1 MKSKTRLD
9 SAVFQL
15 TPTRTRCDLVIVAN
29 GASEKIASGL
39 LNPFLAHLKTAQ
51 EQIAKGGYSITLE
64 PKPDSET
71 AWFTKGTMER
81 FVRFVST
88 PEILERV
95 NTIESEILQ
104 IEESIAIQSSENMG
118 LSTQEEVHQIRVE
131 DRQTS
136 MLESIEGTKPVH
148 DTDAEKAIVLYQP
161 EADVPD
167 TNGSTKKEE
176 NSRVQLLKVLETRKA
191 VLQKEQSM
199 AFARA
204 VAAGFEMDHIVH
216 LISFGEC
223 FGATRLME
231 ACLRFVQLWKEKHET
246 GQWLEID
253 AAETLSNRSD
263 LSSMIVPESIV
274 QLSNESSGKT
284 SNDSSADKR
293 PPLDAQVPPG
303 NQEYYQGQ
311 YQHPMFPQWPNHSP
325 PGAPPIYHPYP
336 IHAMPY
342 YQNYPGSGPY
352 FQPPCPP
359 MEDPRFNS
367 SQRLGR
373 RHSMESRDSYNTESE
388 SGELGV
394 TSMRSQDGSELE
406 NEGSRG
412 REPRRKA
419 GRSSKKQ
426 AGKIVIRNINYITS
440 KKQSM
445 SGSES
450 ESASDPETDNGYED
464 LGCNSREIKHK
475 NSRSSEIGVQNS
487 SNANLSNSHG
497 KVGGTN
503 GQETDDG
510 NWEAFQKFLLRND
523 DKGAHNTEHDMFSME
538 KESQVTRR
546 KNAAGSDPIVSRGQE
561 SSEFHNGRMIDLDI
575 NSSKAARMLR
585 ASSDELVRDFGGKD
599 SECQANMQLTELEG
613 GRGGYKR
620 MGNDEFMIH
629 RRESQLGL
637 IKSQSDTFAG
647 NELEGSYDNWERR
660 SSHNVIDESFVVP
673 LRSGTQDQIG
683 SDSRTALDMDV
694 EFPSALQTNEE
705 SSSKVRSQVSY
716 EPDDL
721 SLIPER
727 GTERDSNGYDPAL
740 DYEMQLQADD
750 VSRVVNENQD
760 DAVSDV
766 KEEGKKLFK
775 DKKLKGQNS
784 LEKRKLEAAATKGKP
799 SKFSP
804 STDAQARAAKLRA
817 YKADL
822 QKMKKEQ
829 EEEELKRLEAL
840 KRERQKR
847 IAGRANSSPA
857 QPQVASQTKPRL
869 ATKLSPNLHRGS
881 KFSDSEPGSSSPIQ
895 KLPTRTTSVGS
906 NESQKVIKPSRLNN
920 SGRLAVNGLSRSVSS
935 LPELKKEKDAA
946 TPEPKVSTARIRRLS
961 EPKTSTIHQTSS
973 VKLRSTNPVSNSK
986 VSDVPEIKKIS
997 AIMSLDRTKAATL
1010 PELKIRT
1017 QKETSN
1023 MIHNKEAAK
1032 DVMQKSNGIGSS
1044 VTSESSKVKR
1054 TNEFTSHGSNGD
1066 ENPIIEKSV
1075 VTLECEVPCLPS
1087 LQRSEEMTEI
1097 RKAPYKEQKEGAM
1110 VSEYAAIHAP
1120 VSQHSM
1126 VEAAQDP
1133 SECLSNNQPTFHE
1146 AKADHAGTELPNI
1159 SSISITEKP
1168 YHAPYARAS
1177 SLEDSGSTKLEYSN
1191 APNKKMAAV
1200 ITETASVQVSD
1211 LEDSPESL
1219 GKPQGKETSKG
1230 FKRLLKFGR
1239 KNSSAGERS
1248 VESDKLSASGSLG
1261 DDNCASSAPDE
1272 VHTLKNLLSQD
1283 ETPTA
1288 STSNKASRHFSL
1300 LSPFRSKTSEKKM
1313 TV

>member
-9 SAVFQL
+9 SAIFQL

-51 EQIAKGGYSITLE
+51 DQIAKGGYSITLE
-64 PKPDSET
+64 PRPDSET

-88 PEILERV
+88 PEVLERV

-118 LSTQEEVHQIRVE
+118 LSTQEEFHQNRVE
-131 DRQTS
+131 DRQTR

-148 DTDAEKAIVLYQP
+148 DTDTEKAIVLYKP

-167 TNGSTKKEE
+167 SNGSTRQEE

-191 VLQKEQSM
+191 VLQKEQGM

-204 VAAGFEMDHIVH
+204 VAAGFEMDHILN
-216 LISFGEC
+216 LISFGES

-246 GQWLEID
+246 GQWVEID
-253 AAETLSNRSD
+253 VAETISNRSD
-263 LSSMIVPESIV
+263 LSSLIVPESNV

-303 NQEYYQGQ
+303 NQEYYQGE

-336 IHAMPY
+336 MHAMPY

-367 SQRLGR
+367 SQRLGKR
-373 RHSMESRDSYNTESE
+373 QSMESRDSYNTESE

-394 TSMRSQDGSELE
+394 SNMRSQDGSELE

-440 KKQSM
+440 KKKSM

-450 ESASDPETDNGYED
+450 ESASDPETDNDSED
-464 LGCNSREIKHK
+464 LGFDSQEIKRKH
-475 NSRSSEIGVQNS
+475 SRSSQIGVQNPSS
-487 SNANLSNSHG
+487 SNISNSYG
-497 KVGGTN
+497 KVDGIN

-523 DKGAHNTEHDMFSME
+523 DKDAHNTEHDMFSME
-538 KESQVTRR
+538 KEGQVTRR
-546 KNAAGSDPIVSRGQE
+546 KNTAGSDPIVSHGQQ
-561 SSEFHNGRMIDLDI
+561 SSDFHNGRMIDLDL
-575 NSSKAARMLR
+575 NSSKGTRMLR
-585 ASSDELVRDFGGKD
+585 SSSDDLVRDFGGKYNE
-599 SECQANMQLTELEG
+599 SQKNIQLTELEG

-620 MGNDEFMIH
+620 VSNDEFMIH

-637 IKSQSDTFAG
+637 IKSDTFVG

-660 SSHNVIDESFVVP
+660 SSHTVVDESFVVP
-673 LRSGTQDQIG
+673 LRSGVQDQIG
-683 SDSRTALDMDV
+683 TDSRTTLDMDV
-694 EFPSALQTNEE
+694 EFPSSLQTVEE
-705 SSSKVRSQVSY
+705 SSSKVKSQVSY

-727 GTERDSNGYDPAL
+727 GRERYSNGYDPAM

-750 VSRVVNENQD
+750 SSRVVNGNQD

-775 DKKLKGQNS
+775 DKKFKGQNS
-784 LEKRKLEAAATKGKP
+784 LEKRKIEAAATKGKP

-822 QKMKKEQ
+822 QKMKKEK

-847 IAGRANSSPA
+847 IAGRANPSPA

-869 ATKLSPNLHRGS
+869 TTKLSPNLHRGS

-895 KLPTRTTSVGS
+895 RLPTRTTSVGS
-906 NESQKVIKPSRLNN
+906 NESQKVTKPSRLSN
-920 SGRLAVNGLSRSVSS
+920 SGRIAVNGLSRSVSS
-935 LPELKKEKDAA
+935 LPELKEKDAT

-961 EPKTSTIHQTSS
+961 EPKTSTIHHTSS

-986 VSDVPEIKKIS
+986 VSDGPEIKKIS

-1017 QKETSN
+1017 QKETSD
-1023 MIHNKEAAK
+1023 MIHNKAAAK
-1032 DVMQKSNGIGSS
+1032 EATQKSNGIGSS

-1054 TNEFTSHGSNGD
+1054 SNEFTSRGSNGD
-1066 ENPIIEKSV
+1066 ENAIIEKSV
-1075 VTLECEVPCLPS
+1075 VTLEPEVPSIPS

-1097 RKAPYKEQKEGAM
+1097 RKASYKEQREGTV

-1120 VSQHSM
+1120 VSRQSM
-1126 VEAAQDP
+1126 VEIAQDP
-1133 SECLSNNQPTFHE
+1133 SECLFNNQPNFHE
-1146 AKADHAGTELPNI
+1146 AKADHAGTLPYI
-1159 SSISITEKP
+1159 SSISVTEKP

-1177 SLEDSGSTKLEYSN
+1177 SLEDSGSTKLEYNN
-1191 APNKKMAAV
+1191 APNKNMAAV
-1200 ITETASVQVSD
+1200 ITGTANTQVSD
-1211 LEDSPESL
+1211 LEESPESL

-1248 VESDKLSASGSLG
+1248 VESDKLSTSGFLG
-1261 DDNCASSAPDE
+1261 DDNCANSVPDE

-1288 STSNKASRHFSL
+1288 SSINKTSRHFSL
-1300 LSPFRSKTSEKKM
+1300 LSPFRTKTSEKKM